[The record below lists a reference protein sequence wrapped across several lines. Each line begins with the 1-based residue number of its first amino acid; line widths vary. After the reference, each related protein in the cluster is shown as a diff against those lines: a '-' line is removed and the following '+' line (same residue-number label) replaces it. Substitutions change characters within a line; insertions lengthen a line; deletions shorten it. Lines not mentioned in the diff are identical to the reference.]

1 MAPLPSVAT
10 VLWHGDEK
18 VGNCHGCF
26 WQLRGGGWSLF
37 VQGLSR
43 NFNVRATSPRDV
55 MGICGN
61 KMWPQEGHS
70 DFISFCGKI
79 KNSSKDH
86 PTFAFQLS

>member
-1 MAPLPSVAT
+1 
-10 VLWHGDEK
+10 
-18 VGNCHGCF
+18 
-26 WQLRGGGWSLF
+26 
-37 VQGLSR
+37 
-43 NFNVRATSPRDV
+43 

-86 PTFAFQLS
+86 PTIAFPLSYTPGLLGQHFGEECCSVGR